1 MQRGSDRECSVL
13 NGTLCHSL
21 HCKTQDAWKGQRLG
35 RLLWHDIFWLW
46 QGQRAHQLTAAVV
59 ASAPSTQT
67 VLQDVKGR
75 GSWGPPWAE
84 ELSVADNLWKKEF
97 IFFNSD
103 PWQLLQWLE
112 SNCHER
118 WVALTGLSALETQ
131 MKTKLGRL
139 YLGDSGSSWSG
150 RMRNKCDVNT
160 WCLHVKLPR
169 NSKYVWKDMG
179 CSVRL

>member
-1 MQRGSDRECSVL
+1 MVVIQSHDWLTCRDKVTGSAQSLMGHCVTPYTARHRTFVRARG
-13 NGTLCHSL
+13 
-21 HCKTQDAWKGQRLG
+21 WG

-46 QGQRAHQLTAAVV
+46 QGQQAHQLTAAVV
-59 ASAPSTQT
+59 TSTQSNQT

-103 PWQLLQWLE
+103 PWQLPMLRRLE
-112 SNCHER
+112 PNCHKR
-118 WVALTGLSALETQ
+118 WLALTGLSALETQ

-139 YLGDSGSSWSG
+139 
-150 RMRNKCDVNT
+150 
-160 WCLHVKLPR
+160 
-169 NSKYVWKDMG
+169 
-179 CSVRL
+179 